1 MSIEK
6 NNLIVIIISILV
18 LVTIMIILI
27 RNNNKNSSNTN
38 TTKITATEKKI
49 LTIPMDIQVTEVND
63 STLSSTE
70 NPIKPIYSTTYNT
83 TGTTYPV
90 FVKVGST
97 GPGANT
103 FLNSSQAPDNTD
115 DFTGPIGYARSRN
128 FFNYN
133 AQQNSE
139 KRGELS
145 ASKFTGA
152 ANAVFSSSSIT
163 DKDKLLIQTGID
175 STRFIQNPS
184 TTGLHV
190 LSSNDF
196 LVPPTWKKFDQILRE
211 MNAKGPTGDN
221 GTSGS
226 IGATG
231 IQGDQG
237 PQGPEGDEGPQGL
250 EGLKG
255 NKGDTG
261 PPGVLNVPIQIY
273 VQGNGQTIYLPGG
286 GSMSTT
292 NEYRLTDSPS
302 VAQLSLTKIGANGN
316 YGASNRIWTGYPHTF
331 KDYKTALANEFGK
344 TSLTWSSV
352 DETIS
357 FV

>member
-6 NNLIVIIISILV
+6 NNLIVIIISVLV
-18 LVTIMIILI
+18 LVVIMIILI
-27 RNNNKNSSNTN
+27 RNNNKSSTN
-38 TTKITATEKKI
+38 TTKITASEKRI
-49 LTIPMDIQVTEVND
+49 LTIPMDIQVTEVN
-63 STLSSTE
+63 SST
-70 NPIKPIYSTTYNT
+70 KPTYSTTYGT
-83 TGTTYPV
+83 SGTTYPV
-90 FVKVGST
+90 FVNVENKTPSAQT
-97 GPGANT
+97 NLNQYNT
-103 FLNSSQAPDNTD
+103 KTKDL
-115 DFTGPIGYARSRN
+115 
-128 FFNYN
+128 FNYN

-139 KRGELS
+139 KRGELT

-152 ANAVFSSSSIT
+152 ANAVFSSSSVT
-163 DKDKLLIQTGID
+163 DKDKLLIQTGIN
-175 STRFIQNPS
+175 STGFIQNPS

-221 GTSGS
+221 GTAGP

-237 PQGPEGDEGPQGL
+237 PQGPQGEQGPQGIQ
-250 EGLKG
+250 GPKG

-261 PPGVLNVPIQIY
+261 PPGALNVPVQIY
-273 VQGNGQTIYLPGG
+273 VQGNGQTLYLPGG

-316 YGASNRIWTGYPHTF
+316 YGASNTIWTGYPHTF